1 MLSDPNSL
9 AIAARV
15 GSLSLQGAMMML
27 VCAGLMQAG
36 AAATLFRWLLAFAIA
51 TAVTL
56 ATKIAFFG
64 WGIGSAA
71 LDFTGISGHTLLAT
85 SVLPMLGWIFAR
97 RDEAYNRPM
106 VLAGLA
112 LGAFVGA
119 WRVAIDAH
127 SVSEAVAGWIGGAVV
142 AVIALRALRAG
153 WRAPMLVKLVPLL
166 FLISPEAIPNIVSS
180 PVLEAELAIWLSG
193 REAPYTRQWLHRQP
207 AALPAASPP

>member
-1 MLSDPNSL
+1 MLSDPYSL
-9 AIAARV
+9 DLAAHI
-15 GSLSLQGAMMML
+15 GALSLQGAMMAL

-36 AAATLFRWLLAFAIA
+36 AAATLSKWLLAFVIA

-64 WGIGSAA
+64 WGIGSVA

-85 SVLPMLGWIFAR
+85 SVLPMLGWVFAR
-97 RDEAYNRPM
+97 RGEAYSRPM
-106 VLAGLA
+106 VLVGLA

-127 SVSEAVAGWIGGAVV
+127 SVSEVVSGWIGGAAV
-142 AVIALRALRAG
+142 AVVALRALRPG
-153 WRAPMLVKLVPLL
+153 WRAPMFVKLVPLL
-166 FLISPEAIPNIVSS
+166 FLISPETIPNLVSS

-193 REAPYTRQWLHRQP
+193 REAPYTRQWLHRPHPQ
-207 AALPAASPP
+207 ATKSW